1 MRMIR
6 LQIMKKFKHKVRHGE
21 MSQLSRYLPPF
32 SSDYSGVCSSLF
44 DLDGMVVIHDAH
56 CCSINYIHMDEPR
69 WYGNKRPI
77 FSSGLREI
85 DAIMGDDEKLI
96 RKIIKAYE
104 ELHPEFIAIL
114 GSPVPTIV
122 GADMEGIAQ
131 ELENELDIPVFGFS
145 STGLRYYNRG
155 ISDTMIK
162 LTKRYAREGQKV
174 EKSVNVLGLNALDFS
189 DNSNADDIKGFL
201 KAGGLKLICSF
212 MMGCSI
218 PDIVSSPRAEVN
230 VVVSQTGMDLA
241 EYMERT
247 WGIPYVAFTPIGTR
261 ENKLI
266 FDNIEEASREG
277 ASRVIQ
283 SADLYDGEIL
293 IVGEQLIANSIREVL
308 TRRYGIKGVAV
319 GCLFGKDQRLATEFD
334 IDFKSEIQIARKL
347 KENKYAVVIGD
358 PLLRA
363 LVDKSRAK
371 LFTLPHVAVSSKL
384 YWHQYPTFVG
394 DEMENFIFEVSQT
407 LKIN

>member
-1 MRMIR
+1 
-6 LQIMKKFKHKVRHGE
+6 

-32 SSDYSGVCSSLF
+32 SSDYSGICSSLF

-56 CCSINYIHMDEPR
+56 CCSMNYINMDEPR

-85 DAIMGDDEKLI
+85 DAIMGDDDKLI
-96 RKIIKAYE
+96 RKITKAYN
-104 ELHPEFIAIL
+104 ELHPGFIAIL

-131 ELENELDIPVFGFS
+131 ELENELDVPVFGFS

-162 LTKRYAREGQKV
+162 LTKRYARKGKKV
-174 EKSVNVLGLNALDFS
+174 AKSVNVLGLNAIDFS
-189 DNSNADDIKGFL
+189 DNSNADDIKELL
-201 KAGGLKLICSF
+201 KDGGLKIICSF

-218 PDIVSSPRAEVN
+218 ADIESSPQAAVN
-230 VVVSQTGMDLA
+230 VVVSQSGMDLA

-247 WGIPYVAFTPIGTR
+247 WGIPYVAFTPVGSR
-261 ENKLI
+261 ENKMI
-266 FDNIEEASREG
+266 FEVIEEVSRGGE
-277 ASRVIQ
+277 SRVIR
-283 SADLYDGEIL
+283 SDDLYDGEIL

-308 TRRYGIKGVAV
+308 ARRYGIKEVAV
-319 GCLFGKDQRLATEFD
+319 GCLFGKDERLATEFD
-334 IDFKSEIQIARKL
+334 IDFKSEIQIARKM

-358 PLLRA
+358 PLLKA
-363 LVDKSRAK
+363 LVDKSKAK

-394 DEMENFIFEVSQT
+394 DEMENFMVAVSQ
-407 LKIN
+407 LKNKTNKV